1 MPVSV
6 SNSAYGI
13 IKDAMSDAGLLQ
25 EGDDPNSEQLSVYMR
40 RLCDIINLWQT
51 GGLKLFLLEERSI
64 DLISGQF
71 QYTINNGAG
80 VFPQRN
86 LRVLQGRI
94 VTPQGTYRTISPI
107 SWQEWN
113 TLQQTNVGTITSF
126 FIDKRTTSLVINFW
140 PTPDVREAVNTGI
153 LLVQTQAAN
162 PFNLETD
169 VSFPQEWRIALRW
182 ALADDIC
189 TGQPSSIMQR
199 CQDRA
204 LIFKEQLENWDVEDA
219 STSFALDFRGAYST
233 RGYR

>member
-6 SNSAYGI
+6 SNSVYGI

-71 QYTINNGAG
+71 QYTLNNAAG

-94 VTPQGTYRTISPI
+94 VDTEGNYRTINPI

-113 TLQQTNVGTITSF
+113 TLQQTSPGTITSYMV
-126 FIDKRTTSLVINFW
+126 DKRTTSLVVNFW
-140 PTPDVREAVNTGI
+140 PTPNLQEAANIAV
-153 LLVQTQAAN
+153 LLVQMQAAN
-162 PFNLETD
+162 PFNLEAD
-169 VSFPQEWRIALRW
+169 VLFPQEWRIALRW

-189 TGQPSSIMQR
+189 TGQPMAIMQR
-199 CQDRA
+199 CQERA
-204 LIFKEQLENWDVEDA
+204 LTYKEQLESWDVEDA
-219 STSFALDFRGAYST
+219 STSFSPDFRGSYSM